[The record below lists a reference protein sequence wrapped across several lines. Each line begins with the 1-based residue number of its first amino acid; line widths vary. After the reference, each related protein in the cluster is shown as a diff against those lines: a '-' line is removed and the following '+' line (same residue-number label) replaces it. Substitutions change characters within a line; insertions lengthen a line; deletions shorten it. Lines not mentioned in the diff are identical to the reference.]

1 MSQTEVG
8 SPHHSPLLR
17 EPFQGQL
24 GDIISLYCMRHFTC
38 LSVLSQVRMPS
49 PPEFINSG
57 ITVPVH
63 RCHAAESEVNSKHL
77 DSYRFGIFVV

>member
-24 GDIISLYCMRHFTC
+24 GTSFPYIVCGILHV

-49 PPEFINSG
+49 PPEFVNSG
-57 ITVPVH
+57 FTVPVH